1 MTRLLNDWNNMR
13 QYARIGRMSMADVRR
28 DARNIIRDN
37 LSPSTPRYNY
47 RERLP
52 LRYRHGDL
60 HDLRWTINN
69 RLNGNQAEMVSRI
82 KAYKD
87 SQRVLGVEL
96 GIAIREADVEMA
108 LELINNASNIR
119 DRRLGSF
126 LRLLDQHFSDE
137 GGFYSCSDC
146 NTIGVEEDG
155 SYAYEDTWVC
165 QSCIDDNYTYS
176 ENRGTF
182 ITNDDYAEEE
192 EEEEDEDN
200 GVIGSY
206 HHSKRHVCHIPSKY
220 DKIDTPPVLLGLE
233 LEMECH
239 EDYNRYEKAQFL
251 HDMIH
256 TYDGAD
262 RSYPYA
268 FFEEDGSLNY
278 GFEMV
283 TSYTGLDV
291 HAEQLKLFKD
301 NPVRGLRS
309 HDTQS
314 CGLHVHVS
322 RAGMTTFHAC
332 KLAFF
337 IHDSGNQRLL
347 RALARRSNS
356 RHAKMVNKK
365 ADSQWIKNAKRDG
378 ISRLNDDRYEAIN
391 FQNDKTVEFRLFK
404 GTLRYES
411 IMACLEF
418 SYNAW
423 FFSRDAGVTELTEA
437 KFLEFICQPSRL
449 KHSHF
454 LREYLRSK
462 NFSLP
467 VTDKQPKQEVVEV

>member
-1 MTRLLNDWNNMR
+1 MTRLLNVWNEW
-13 QYARIGRMSMADVRR
+13 QARVSRHNGVWSMAEARSAVR
-28 DARNIIRDN
+28 DIMRDN
-37 LSPSTPRYNY
+37 LCENMY
-47 RERLP
+47 RRLPMRFHAGDIHDMRWALNNRFNGDMASYIERLKYHRS
-52 LRYRHGDL
+52 L
-60 HDLRWTINN
+60 
-69 RLNGNQAEMVSRI
+69 Q
-82 KAYKD
+82 KA
-87 SQRVLGVEL
+87 LGVSL
-96 GIAIREADVEMA
+96 ALAIREGDEAGA
-108 LELINNASNIR
+108 IELINNNPYIR
-119 DRRLGSF
+119 DRSCGHLVDMLELKFNGTY
-126 LRLLDQHFSDE
+126 H
-137 GGFYSCSDC
+137 SCSDC
-146 NTIGVEEDG
+146 NTIGTDDDDG
-155 SYAYEDTWVC
+155 SYAYDDTWVC

-176 ENRGTF
+176 ENRGTY
-182 ITNDDYAEEE
+182 ITNEDYADE

-239 EDYNRYEKAQFL
+239 EDYNRYEKAQAL
-251 HDMIH
+251 HDVIH
-256 TYDGAD
+256 TYNGAD

-291 HAEQLKLFKD
+291 HAEQLKVFKD

-309 HDTQS
+309 HDTTS

-378 ISRLNDDRYEAIN
+378 IQRLNDDRYEAVN
-391 FQNDKTVEFRLFK
+391 YQNDKTIEFRLFK

-418 SYNAW
+418 SYITW
-423 FFSRDAGVTELTEA
+423 FFSRDMGVTELTEA
-437 KFLEFICQPSRL
+437 KFLEYICQPSKL
-449 KHSHF
+449 KHTKF

-467 VTDKQPKQEVVEV
+467 MQDKQPKQEVVEV

>member
-1 MTRLLNDWNNMR
+1 MTRLLNEWNNMR

-28 DARNIIRDN
+28 DARNTIRQN
-37 LSPSTPRYNY
+37 LEPTSRISS
-47 RERLP
+47 RLP
-52 LRYRHGDL
+52 LMYRHNDL
-60 HDLRWTINN
+60 HDLRWTLVN
-69 RLNGNQAEMVSRI
+69 RFACNTAELVQRI

-96 GIAIREADVEMA
+96 GIAIREADVDTA

-119 DRRLGSF
+119 DRRVGSF
-126 LRLLDQHFSDE
+126 LRLLDQHFSNE
-137 GGFYSCSDC
+137 GSFYSCSDC
-146 NTIGVEEDG
+146 NTIGVEDDG
-155 SYAYEDTWVC
+155 SYAYDDTWVC
-165 QSCIDDNYTYS
+165 QSCIDDNYTWS
-176 ENRGTF
+176 DNRDTY
-182 ITNDDYAEEE
+182 ITNEDYAEE

-239 EDYNRYEKAQFL
+239 EDYNRYEKAQAL
-251 HDMIH
+251 HDLIH
-256 TYDGAD
+256 TTNVNGK
-262 RSYPYA
+262 SYPYA

-291 HAEQLKLFKD
+291 HAEQLKIFKD

-309 HDTQS
+309 HDTTS

-322 RAGMTTFHAC
+322 RAGMSTFHAC

-378 ISRLNDDRYEAIN
+378 IQRLNDDRYEAVN
-391 FQNDKTVEFRLFK
+391 YQNDKTIEFRLFK

-418 SYNAW
+418 SYITW
-423 FFSRDAGVTELTEA
+423 FFSRDMGVTELTEA
-437 KFLEFICQPSRL
+437 KFLEYICQPSKL
-449 KHSHF
+449 KHTKF

-467 VTDKQPKQEVVEV
+467 MQDRQPKQEVVEV